1 MIRPEAVY
9 NAEFFAYNIKA
20 ETRPFII
27 WSVNGFGLSVID
39 GEYYK
44 HLIKVLTEQND
55 YKYILKLASGRIR
68 EKNAG
73 DLVVYADGVR
83 LPTRDE
89 LNKLYAGRIEL
100 NILLEDEN
108 NE

>member
-9 NAEFFAYNIKA
+9 NAEFFAYHIKA
-20 ETRPFII
+20 ESRPFII

-44 HLIKVLTEQND
+44 HLIKVLTEQSD
-55 YKYILKLASGRIR
+55 YKHILKLASSRIR
-68 EKNAG
+68 ERNAG

-100 NILLEDEN
+100 NILIQEDEQ
-108 NE
+108 